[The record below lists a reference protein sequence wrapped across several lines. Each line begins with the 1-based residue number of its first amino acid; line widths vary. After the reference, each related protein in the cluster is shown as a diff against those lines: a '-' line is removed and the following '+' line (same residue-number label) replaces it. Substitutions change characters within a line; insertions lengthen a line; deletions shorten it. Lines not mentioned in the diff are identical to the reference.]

1 MNIIEEIEKSQ
12 IKNRPQIKPGD
23 VVAVHQ
29 EVEEGNKKRIQ
40 IFKGTVIQVS
50 GSGAR
55 KSITVRK
62 ISLGVGIE
70 RVFPIHLPTITKITV
85 LKSSHVRR
93 AKLYYLRG
101 RKGKGLRLKEKTV
114 AADVIQLQEKL
125 EKEEKVKVD
134 RDLEN
139 KKADGANE
147 NKKADQANTGEQ
159 AEKTEKLAKAEK
171 IKEKQPSQDSK
182 NKS

>member
-147 NKKADQANTGEQ
+147 NKKA
-159 AEKTEKLAKAEK
+159 EK

-182 NKS
+182 NKSCAISLRTRL